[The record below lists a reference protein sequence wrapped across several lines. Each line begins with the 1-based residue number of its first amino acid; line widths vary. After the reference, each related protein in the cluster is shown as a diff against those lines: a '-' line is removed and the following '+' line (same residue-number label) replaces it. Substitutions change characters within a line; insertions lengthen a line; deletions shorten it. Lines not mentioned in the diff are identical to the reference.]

1 MFKKHEI
8 KFKAHTLYLENY
20 IDIGNGLYKCGC
32 GIIFSSL
39 WNAKLFPECP
49 RCKTENTLVKSIED
63 ISALMIEYNLSSQ
76 TVLFTVWSQYFAAL
90 PIGAEAMHHE
100 LVFAD
105 LKEQKPK
112 VSEDG
117 RQLRKL
123 MVEET
128 NELSE

>member
-63 ISALMIEYNLSSQ
+63 ISALMIEYNLTKHFEPIIREMSI
-76 TVLFTVWSQYFAAL
+76 AL
-90 PIGAEAMHHE
+90 PGYDLFDEE
-100 LVFAD
+100 KFPKLNQVFKK
-105 LKEQKPK
+105 LKE
-112 VSEDG
+112 
-117 RQLRKL
+117 
-123 MVEET
+123 
-128 NELSE
+128 